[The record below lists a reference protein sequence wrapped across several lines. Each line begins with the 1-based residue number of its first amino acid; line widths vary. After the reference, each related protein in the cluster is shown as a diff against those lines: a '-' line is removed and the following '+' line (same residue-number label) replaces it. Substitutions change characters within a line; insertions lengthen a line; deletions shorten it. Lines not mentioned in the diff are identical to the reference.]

1 MKSATPPAPSAA
13 LRAAPATQTA
23 QAAPAASPHGLD
35 WTQLFFPGPRRVF
48 SVQEMARAG
57 QQPFPRLVEYW
68 LWFNVAS
75 VLALGLLERSP
86 VGGWESAGMTLAITA
101 LCWLAA
107 RWLWRQPR
115 RLYLNLLAL
124 LSIVGLGI
132 LAALLSNQV
141 PRKALLLPALT
152 ALVLLSSLWPLVIYR
167 VQQIEA
173 RLRELDE
180 FEREQRMARRLAAAQ
195 IQPHFLFNTLASLQH
210 WVDTG
215 DVRAGA
221 LLRSFTQYMR
231 ATLPM
236 FEHETLPLSDELA
249 LVSRYL
255 EIMQARLGERLRWQ
269 VQAPPVGLSVELPP
283 GTVLT
288 LVENAIAHAIEPALA
303 GGSVQVRVQVML
315 NLNQV
320 CVEVEDA
327 SDLPRHSG
335 PWADRVGLTNTR
347 KRLAAQFGDTAKLEL
362 LPGEG
367 GSLARLFLPTECSK

>member
-1 MKSATPPAPSAA
+1 M
-13 LRAAPATQTA
+13 
-23 QAAPAASPHGLD
+23 
-35 WTQLFFPGPRRVF
+35 V
-48 SVQEMARAG
+48 RAG
-57 QQPFPRLVEYW
+57 RQPFPRLVEYW
-68 LWFNVAS
+68 LWFNIAA

-86 VGGWESAGMTLAITA
+86 VGGWESAGLTLGITA

-115 RLYLNLLAL
+115 RLYLNLLAFF
-124 LSIVGLGI
+124 SMMGLGI
-132 LAALLSNQV
+132 AAGLLIDRV
-141 PRKALLLPALT
+141 PRKALLVPALT
-152 ALVLLSSLWPLVIYR
+152 ALVLVSSLWPLVIYR

-180 FEREQRMARRLAAAQ
+180 FEREQRMTRRLAAAQ

-215 DVRAGA
+215 DARAGA

-303 GGSVQVRVQVML
+303 GGSVQVRVCVQATNPL
-315 NLNQV
+315 DQSCQV

-335 PWADRVGLTNTR
+335 PWAEGVGLTNTR
-347 KRLAAQFGDTAKLEL
+347 KRLAAQFGATAKLEL

-367 GSLARLFLPTECSK
+367 GSLARLVIPGSNASMPHGPRFNAPRFNGPTPNRPESNIQPPASPEPTQPTEPSR